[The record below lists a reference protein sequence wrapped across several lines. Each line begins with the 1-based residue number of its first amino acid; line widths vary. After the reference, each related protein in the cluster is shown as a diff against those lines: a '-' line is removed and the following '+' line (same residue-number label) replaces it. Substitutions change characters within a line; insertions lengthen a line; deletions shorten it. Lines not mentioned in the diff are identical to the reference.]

1 VTAQALKALHREF
14 ATTRDALHR
23 LAVYVIS
30 PAQRLANGEIIL
42 TATPGGFGTAMMPDG
57 QIRVEGTDLVA
68 ERSGATRRTPIT
80 TLNEMAA
87 FVGIEPDV
95 AQQDEFDVPPAG
107 DLDGMLAVGAEAAAN
122 LADWYRFTTDLL
134 DGLRAAAAPA
144 DDATPVRLWP
154 EHFDVAIDLGAQDRG
169 HRGTFGGSPGDR
181 TIGTPY
187 LYVSP
192 WAGRID
198 PFFGEPGFKGAALG
212 YDRIAA
218 GTADAAGFLRDARDR
233 IAAH

>member
-1 VTAQALKALHREF
+1 MTAPALTPLHPEF

-30 PAQRLANGEIIL
+30 PAQRFVNGEIIL
-42 TATPGGFGTAMMPDG
+42 TATPGGFGTALLPAG
-57 QIRVEGTDLVA
+57 QIRVDGTDLVDT
-68 ERSGATRRTPIT
+68 RSGAERRAPIT

-87 FVGIEPDV
+87 FAGIEPDV
-95 AQQDEFDVPPAG
+95 AQGDEFDVPPAG
-107 DLDGMLAVGAEAAAN
+107 DLDEQLAVDADAAAN
-122 LADWYRFTTDLL
+122 LAAWYRFTTDLL
-134 DGLRAAAAPA
+134 DELRAEAGAA

-154 EHFDVAIDLGAQDRG
+154 EHFDAAIDLGAQDRG
-169 HRGTFGGSPGDR
+169 HRGTYGGSPGDR
-181 TIGTPY
+181 HIAQPY

-218 GTADAAGFLRDARDR
+218 GAADPARFLRDARGR